1 MTAGLKRSPLIGWGN
16 RAVVGRAPLAVHL
29 QRSTEVAEQQKTGTH
44 WQIMSFVLELSLRAL
59 CNQLSLSKP
68 LYALKACLRQHCVCV
83 YERVSEFVRRCTF
96 FASISMI
103 CFCMHLIDLSIYG

>member
-1 MTAGLKRSPLIGWGN
+1 M
-16 RAVVGRAPLAVHL
+16 VGRAPLAVHL

-68 LYALKACLRQHCVCV
+68 LYALKACLRQPCVCV
-83 YERVSEFVRRCTF
+83 HERVYVSEFV
-96 FASISMI
+96 
-103 CFCMHLIDLSIYG
+103 CMFLPAFLGSVSVCI